1 MQRVE
6 VEKPAGE
13 LVLGRYS
20 SLFGWVVR
28 LVCLVVSCFCG
39 WLLLGLVCDFFCLL
53 VGLVGFSFVSLV
65 VWLLLLVYLTICH
78 VLDIWEKIG
87 D

>member
-39 WLLLGLVCDFFCLL
+39 WLLLGLVCVFFLF
-53 VGLVGFSFVSLV
+53 VGWFGWVFVCFVGCLV
-65 VWLLLLVYLTICH
+65 VVAGVFNNMSCP
-78 VLDIWEKIG
+78 
-87 D
+87 